1 MTLENRIESIDT
13 VFTQKIDDEIVLFDS
28 RKGLYYG
35 LDSIGAMMW
44 EDIKGYS
51 DLYVV
56 HQNLLD
62 KLDVDAQTL
71 ESDLLIFV
79 EKLIENNLLKEK
91 Y

>member
-13 VFTQKIDDEIVLFDS
+13 IFTQKIDDEIVLFDS

-44 EDIKGYS
+44 EDIKEYN
-51 DLYVV
+51 DLYIV

-79 EKLIENNLLKEK
+79 EKLIGNNLLKEK